1 VPIQTNIKFGI
12 FLKAIQLCARSKGL
26 YCSIIPKSGSARRI
40 ELFAKPTDKI
50 PVVFWVV
57 HEDKYV
63 WSGDLKKACGQLD
76 ITTKDFKKIVNS
88 L

>member
-1 VPIQTNIKFGI
+1 M
-12 FLKAIQLCARSKGL
+12 
-26 YCSIIPKSGSARRI
+26 
-40 ELFAKPTDKI
+40 FAKPTDKI